1 MDVKKMSNTMRKIDK
16 RNEQAIFRREK
27 SRG

>member
-1 MDVKKMSNTMRKIDK
+1 MDVEKMSNTMRKMDK
-16 RNEQAIFRREK
+16 GNEQTIFRREK